1 MFTFNRRFKRGGLW
15 LHRDFVNFW
24 AGQSISQVGGQVSM
38 LALPLIAA
46 LTLDASAFEVGA
58 LAAVGQAPMLLVG
71 LFAGAWVDRRRRRP
85 VMITADLGRAAIIL
99 AIPIA
104 AAFDVLTIDVLYA
117 VAFLSGIL
125 TVFFDISYM
134 SYIPWLVRRNDL
146 IDANSKLNASAS
158 IAQVTGP
165 GIGGLLIAAL
175 TAPFAMI
182 VNALSFL
189 GSAFFLL
196 RIRQNEP
203 APDVTPERPK
213 LRREI
218 REGLSFVNREP
229 TLRALVGCSA
239 VTNLFGFA
247 FLAVYVLYMAENLG
261 LNSTWIGIVFAIGGV
276 GAFVG
281 SVIAERV
288 VERFGMGWTLI
299 GSQFAFGATGLFVPL
314 AVLIPAHALPFV
326 IVSEFLQWLSLLVY
340 LVNAMSL
347 RQRLTP
353 DHIQGR
359 VNAVFTTVARGA
371 QPIGSLVGGW
381 LGSRIGLPW
390 TLVVGEAGM
399 FVAFAW
405 LLAAPLRDHDSRSLV
420 ADETVELSS
429 SATV

>member
-1 MFTFNRRFKRGGLW
+1 MFTVRFKRRGLW

-24 AGQSISQVGGQVSM
+24 AGQSVSQVGGQVSM

-46 LTLDASAFEVGA
+46 LTLNASAFEVGA
-58 LAAVGQAPMLLVG
+58 LAAAGQAPMLLVG

-85 VMITADLGRAAIIL
+85 VMMVADVGRAAVLL

-104 AAFDVLTIDVLYA
+104 ASFDALTIELLY
-117 VAFLSGIL
+117 VIAFITGML
-125 TVFFDISYM
+125 TVFFDIAYM
-134 SYIPWLVRRNDL
+134 SYIPWLVRRDEL

-165 GIGGLLIAAL
+165 GIGGLLVGAL
-175 TAPFAMI
+175 TAPFAML
-182 VNALSFL
+182 VDAFSFL
-189 GSAFFLL
+189 GSALFLS
-196 RIRQNEP
+196 RIRVDEP
-203 APDVTPERPK
+203 PPDVKAEHPK
-213 LRREI
+213 MWHEI
-218 REGLSFVNREP
+218 REGLSFVNRES

-247 FLAVYVLYMAENLG
+247 FLAVYVLYMAEELG
-261 LNSTWIGIVFAIGGV
+261 LGSSTIGIVFATGGA

-288 VERFGMGWTLI
+288 VQRFGMGWTLI
-299 GSQFAFGATGLFVPL
+299 GSQFAFGVTGLFVPL
-314 AVLIPAHALPFV
+314 AVLFPDYALPCV
-326 IVSEFLQWLSLLVY
+326 ITSEFLQWLSLLVY

-371 QPIGSLVGGW
+371 QPIGSLLGGW

-405 LLAAPLRDHDSRSLV
+405 LLAAPLRDHDSHTLV
-420 ADETVELSS
+420 ADESVELSS
-429 SATV
+429 SVTV